1 MKLQL
6 QTDTSI
12 HKKFTSI
19 IAISDRGELTSF
31 GKQLDQENDHYLSQ
45 LFKQNL
51 LRGKAGHTQFI
62 PALPKTHTPVL
73 LVGVGNLQT
82 LKIHEFRHYLKNA
95 FQALQSAQILEAIS
109 YLTELSIQ
117 QHDLAWNIS
126 QHCDILSQVAYRFDH
141 YISKPPQDKLFQ
153 QLSFYVPNKASESLA
168 KKSLAQGLAL
178 IHAMT
183 LTKDLANT
191 PPNVC
196 TPAYL
201 AEQAKQL
208 AKTHTSLK
216 LTVIDEVQ
224 AKKLKMGALLAVGK
238 GSPNKPRLIC
248 LEYAGSKKKQA
259 PTIFVGKGITF
270 DTGGISLKS
279 GEGMIGMKYD
289 MTGAA
294 TVLGMM
300 QAVAELKLPIHV
312 VGIIASAENMP
323 SGEAYKPE
331 DILVS
336 MSGKTIE
343 VLNTDAEGRLVLADA
358 LTYAERF
365 KPKQVIDIATLTGAA
380 LVALGVHVTPIMAN
394 NKELCQALLS
404 AGEWSY
410 DRGWELPLF
419 DEFQEQ
425 LKSPYAD
432 ISNIGG
438 KNAGTITAGCFL
450 SRFAESY
457 AWAHLD
463 VAGTAIGLGG
473 NERFASGRP
482 IPMLLR
488 YLIQAC
494 ES

>member
-6 QTDTSI
+6 QTESSI
-12 HKKFTSI
+12 HKKLTCI
-19 IAISDRGELTSF
+19 IPISERGEFSPF
-31 GKQLDQENDHYLSQ
+31 GKCLDQENGHYLSQ

-51 LRGKAGHTQFI
+51 LHGKSGHTQFI
-62 PALPKTHTPVL
+62 PALPKTQNPVL
-73 LVGVGNLQT
+73 LVGVGHLQT
-82 LKIHEFRHYLKNA
+82 IKIHEFRHCLKNA
-95 FQALQSAQILEAIS
+95 FQTLQSAQITEAIS
-109 YLTELSIQ
+109 YLTELNVQQQDLNWNIQ
-117 QHDLAWNIS
+117 QH
-126 QHCDILSQVAYRFDH
+126 CDVLSQVAYRFDH
-141 YISKPPQDKLFQ
+141 YMSKPAQDKLFQ
-153 QLSFYVPNKASESLA
+153 HLSFYVPEKASESLA
-168 KKSLAQGLAL
+168 KKSLVQGLAL
-178 IHAMT
+178 IRAT
-183 LTKDLANT
+183 ALTKDLANT
-191 PPNVC
+191 PPNIC

-201 AEQAKQL
+201 AEQAKL
-208 AKTHTSLK
+208 LSKTHTQLK

-259 PTIFVGKGITF
+259 PVIFVGKGITF
-270 DTGGISLKS
+270 DTGGISLKP
-279 GEGMIGMKYD
+279 GEGMVGMKYD

-323 SGEAYKPE
+323 SGDAYKPE

-358 LTYAERF
+358 LTYAERY
-365 KPKQVIDIATLTGAA
+365 KPAQVIDIATLTGAA
-380 LVALGVHVTPIMAN
+380 LVALGVHITPIMSN
-394 NKELCQALLS
+394 NKELCQALLA

-419 DEFQEQ
+419 DEYQEQ

-432 ISNIGG
+432 LSNIGG

-450 SRFAESY
+450 SRFAQAY
-457 AWAHLD
+457 PWAHLD

-473 NERFASGRP
+473 NERYASGRP

-488 YLIQAC
+488 YLIQQC
-494 ES
+494 E